1 MTIIKKLVIL
11 ILTLA
16 TLGIAGPVITKAVVN
31 SQVRQSAYWLP
42 EGSFPDDGDF
52 GDGLYQGG

>member
-1 MTIIKKLVIL
+1 MKKLVIL

-16 TLGIAGPVITKAVVN
+16 TLGIAGPVITKVVVN

-52 GDGLYQGG
+52 GDGLHQGG